1 MDEDQGSG
9 SEVNW
14 GLEQFDEGR
23 FHKIAAVDDQWL
35 QGISGIVE
43 TANGDLWL
51 NTVSGIF
58 HIRKAEISAALRDS
72 TYRVKGE
79 HFGRREGLSGAPI
92 QLKPLPTAIEGT
104 DGRLWFTLHNGVVW
118 LDPAAY
124 SEKRAVSAPITIQS
138 VSADDKFYAPDSRL
152 SLPAHTSSVQVS
164 YSAVSLSDPEAIR
177 FRYKL
182 QETDKD
188 WHEAAAATPITY
200 RNLPPGS
207 YHFSVEASD
216 TNGVWSGSPANMAFT
231 ILPVFYQ
238 TNWFRLL
245 CLAAF
250 LAFLWGLYQLRVQ
263 QLRGEERKLREAIE
277 TIPAMAWIAAPDGAV
292 QFRNRRWVEY
302 TGLSQLGKAEK
313 VGTIAVHPE
322 DRNRIERRLGA
333 SFVSGEPFEEEIR
346 IRRTDGEYR
355 WFLCRAAPLRDKR
368 GKVVKWYGAAT
379 DIQDLKRAEQ
389 LQADLAHTNR
399 VSMLGEL
406 AASIS
411 HELKQPI
418 AAAMANAQ
426 ASLRWLKRE
435 QPDLDQACRSA
446 EAIVVDGRLAA
457 NIIDRLRS
465 LYTKTPPQRESVDL
479 DEITGEMVMLLRSEA
494 NEYAVSICPDLA
506 ADLPKITADRV
517 QLQQVLMN
525 LMLNG
530 IEAMKETG
538 GVLTVKTGRGE
549 AGQVLISVSD
559 TGVGLPAGRAD
570 EIFSAFFTTKPQGSG
585 MGLAISRS
593 IVESHGGRLWATS
606 HDGRGATFHF
616 NLPAA
621 STETNPFVGAA

>member
-1 MDEDQGSG
+1 
-9 SEVNW
+9 
-14 GLEQFDEGR
+14 
-23 FHKIAAVDDQWL
+23 
-35 QGISGIVE
+35 
-43 TANGDLWL
+43 
-51 NTVSGIF
+51 
-58 HIRKAEISAALRDS
+58 
-72 TYRVKGE
+72 
-79 HFGRREGLSGAPI
+79 
-92 QLKPLPTAIEGT
+92 
-104 DGRLWFTLHNGVVW
+104 
-118 LDPAAY
+118 
-124 SEKRAVSAPITIQS
+124 
-138 VSADDKFYAPDSRL
+138 
-152 SLPAHTSSVQVS
+152 
-164 YSAVSLSDPEAIR
+164 
-177 FRYKL
+177 
-182 QETDKD
+182 
-188 WHEAAAATPITY
+188 
-200 RNLPPGS
+200 
-207 YHFSVEASD
+207 
-216 TNGVWSGSPANMAFT
+216 
-231 ILPVFYQ
+231 
-238 TNWFRLL
+238 
-245 CLAAF
+245 
-250 LAFLWGLYQLRVQ
+250 
-263 QLRGEERKLREAIE
+263 
-277 TIPAMAWIAAPDGAV
+277 
-292 QFRNRRWVEY
+292 
-302 TGLSQLGKAEK
+302 LGKAEK

-355 WFLCRAAPLRDKR
+355 WFLCRAVPLRDKR

-457 NIIDRLRS
+457 DIIDRLRS
-465 LYTKTPPQRESVDL
+465 LYKKTPPRRELVDV
-479 DEITGEMVMLLRSEA
+479 DEIIGEMVLLLRSEA
-494 NEYAVSICPDLA
+494 NEYAVSIRTDLA

-538 GVLTVKTGRGE
+538 GVLTVTTKRGE
-549 AGQVLISVSD
+549 GCQVLISVSD
-559 TGVGLPAGRAD
+559 TGAGLPAGRAD
-570 EIFSAFFTTKPQGSG
+570 EIFNSFFTTKPQGSG

-606 HDGRGATFHF
+606 HDGQGATFHF
-616 NLPAA
+616 TLLAA
-621 STETNPFVGAA
+621 STETNPSVNAA